1 MKREQ
6 SRKYEVIYMR
16 RNENII
22 YSLIVLL
29 ISLMFIVLFK
39 FNTQSATYENIATPT
54 EYEYM
59 EVSKVIAGE
68 SQNDSYNA
76 RIAVVE
82 VIMNRCLDPR
92 FPDTP
97 YEVVSQKG
105 QFSIWR
111 IRDAGWIEPS
121 YGMGIFSTVLE
132 SRQETVL
139 PSTEYVVFST
149 RKQRY
154 GYDYIKIGKTWF
166 GKMR

>member
-1 MKREQ
+1 MD
-6 SRKYEVIYMR
+6 
-16 RNENII
+16 RNDRPF
-22 YSLIVLL
+22 YWYLFLIGFVL
-29 ISLMFIVLFK
+29 SVLALQTK
-39 FNTQSATYENIATPT
+39 SHAATYENIATPT

-82 VIMNRCLDPR
+82 VILNRCLDPR
-92 FPDTP
+92 FPNTP
-97 YEVVSQKG
+97 LEVVSQKG

-111 IRDAGWIEPS
+111 VRNARWIEPS
-121 YGMGIFSTVLE
+121 YGMQVLSTVLE
-132 SRQETVL
+132 SREETVL

-154 GYDYIKIGKTWF
+154 GYDYIKIGKTYF